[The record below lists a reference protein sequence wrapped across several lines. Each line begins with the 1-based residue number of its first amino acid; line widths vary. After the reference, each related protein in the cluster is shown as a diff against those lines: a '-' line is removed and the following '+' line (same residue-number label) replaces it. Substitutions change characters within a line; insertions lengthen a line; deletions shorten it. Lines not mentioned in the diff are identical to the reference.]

1 MSNLYEEVTGQIIEM
16 MEQGQIPWHKP
27 WAGTSAGAISHSTG
41 RPYSLLNQMI
51 LQKPGEYIT
60 FHQVQEEGGR
70 VMKGA
75 KAKHVYFWKML
86 QKPVTDEDGRPVLKD
101 DGTPKT
107 QNIPVLKCFSV
118 FHLDQCEGIKARWAD
133 RLPEV
138 PAEPIQAAEA
148 VLMDYISREGIRFE
162 ADKLSDRAYYSPA
175 LDLINLPRL
184 DQFKEAAEYY
194 STAFHEATHS
204 TGHPSRLNR
213 LSLSGSL
220 AAFGS
225 EDYSKEE
232 LTAEIGSACILHQMG
247 IETPLSLRNS
257 AGYIQGWLKALKDD
271 KSLII
276 GAAARAEKAARL
288 ILNQMDGAEA

>member
-1 MSNLYEEVTGQIIEM
+1 MNNLYEEVTNQIIDM
-16 MEQGQIPWHKP
+16 MEHGQIPWHKP
-27 WAGTSAGAISHSTG
+27 WAGTSAGAISHNTG
-41 RPYSLLNQMI
+41 KPYSLLNQLL
-51 LQKPGEYIT
+51 LQIPGEYIT
-60 FHQVQEEGGR
+60 FHQVQQEGGR
-70 VMKGA
+70 VKKGA

-86 QKPVTDEDGRPVLKD
+86 QKAVKDENGQPVLKD

-107 QNIPVLKCFSV
+107 ENLPVLKCFSV

-138 PAEPIQAAEA
+138 PAEPIKEAEA
-148 VLMDYISREGIRFE
+148 VLLDYIGRENITLV
-162 ADKLSDRAYYSPA
+162 ADKVSDRAYYSPA

-213 LSLSGSL
+213 LTLSGKL

-232 LTAEIGSACILHQMG
+232 LTAEIGSACILHQLG
-247 IETPLSLRNS
+247 ISTPESLRNS
-257 AGYIQGWLKALKDD
+257 AGYIQGWLKALRDD

-288 ILNQMDGAEA
+288 ILNQTEGAEA